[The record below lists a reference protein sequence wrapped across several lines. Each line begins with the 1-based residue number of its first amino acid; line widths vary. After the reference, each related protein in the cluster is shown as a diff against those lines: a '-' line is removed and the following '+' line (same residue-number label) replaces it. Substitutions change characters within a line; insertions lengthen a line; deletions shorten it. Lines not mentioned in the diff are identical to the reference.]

1 MTQRRAASH
10 TVAYLWKP
18 VKPQWQTVWY
28 AAIRA
33 IVSFYPFL
41 KALLDS
47 IAQVESCLWL
57 LSVFGQRW
65 SIQT

>member
-28 AAIRA
+28 AAIRGGGGGLVGRLA
-33 IVSFYPFL
+33 YGSL
-41 KALLDS
+41 
-47 IAQVESCLWL
+47 Q
-57 LSVFGQRW
+57 G
-65 SIQT
+65 